1 MVETDAMPSALLGDR
16 LTLTIGKKL
25 TGNTSSLIKGGFFTM
40 KSRLLKKGGTKEEPI
55 ARVLLILLY

>member
-25 TGNTSSLIKGGFFTM
+25 TGNISSLIKGGFFTM
-40 KSRLLKKGGTKEEPI
+40 KSRSLKKRGTKEEPI
-55 ARVLLILLY
+55 ARVLLILFY

>member
-25 TGNTSSLIKGGFFTM
+25 IGNTSSLIKGGFFYN
-40 KSRLLKKGGTKEEPI
+40 EEPI
-55 ARVLLILLY
+55 AQERGNKRRADCSKYY